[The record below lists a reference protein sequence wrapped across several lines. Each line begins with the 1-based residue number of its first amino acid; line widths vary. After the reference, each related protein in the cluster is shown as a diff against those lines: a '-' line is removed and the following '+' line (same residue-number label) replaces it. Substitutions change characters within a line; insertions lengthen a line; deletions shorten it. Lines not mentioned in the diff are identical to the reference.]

1 MSEPNPVEVMD
12 ECQRFVGIHLYQ
24 LCRNVITLKLT
35 SKMDHASALELLVK
49 MLRPVAKHNALS
61 LAESMVAY
69 AAMEAQAK
77 P

>member
-1 MSEPNPVEVMD
+1 MSDLDPVKVMD
-12 ECQRFVGIHLYQ
+12 DCQRFVGIHLHQ

-35 SKMDHASALELLVK
+35 SKVDYASTLYTLIQL
-49 MLRPVAKHNALS
+49 LRPVARYNALS

-77 P
+77 V